1 MVYLD
6 IPSHLSDCSQC
17 SLCHSYAK
25 YKAFLAAVPI
35 LDKKWKDHEL
45 LYERKP
51 TQEQIIEMMQSKTFW
66 YDYICKYFSCVS
78 AYPEMVLWLEDAE
91 DAPSDLEIWKVEK
104 GQYGFADLDA
114 WLRNDG
120 NGLMLDGL
128 RKEKK
133 SKKGKENE
141 RSPVK
146 EKTEKRSHK
155 AKNKGKEKEKEKSPE
170 KAQK

>member
-1 MVYLD
+1 MVHLD
-6 IPSHLSDCSQC
+6 IPSHLTNCSQC

-25 YKAFLAAVPI
+25 SKAFLTAVPI

-45 LYERKP
+45 LYEWKP
-51 TQEQIIEMMQSKTFW
+51 TQDQVIKTMQSKTFW
-66 YDYICKYFSCVS
+66 HESICKYFSHVS
-78 AYPEMVLWLEDAE
+78 AYPEMVSWLEDAK
-91 DAPSDLEIWKVEK
+91 DAPSDLEVWKVEK

-128 RKEKK
+128 KKEKK
-133 SKKGKENE
+133 SKKGKEKE

-155 AKNKGKEKEKEKSPE
+155 AKNNGKMIFHWLY
-170 KAQK
+170 